1 MCSNKNQT
9 MYTLLKKEIS
19 GFFSSLT
26 GYIVIIVFLIINSL
40 FMWIFPGS
48 NNVLDGGYAS
58 LNSLFMIS
66 PWVFMFLAP
75 AVTMRM
81 FADEKKSGTI
91 ELLLTRPLSDIQIIL
106 AKYLAGLILV
116 LFSILPTLIYFYSV
130 YQLGNPVGNIDTGGT
145 WGSYIGLFFL
155 AGVYVAIGVLSSS
168 ITENQ
173 IISFIIGMLL
183 CFVVYIGFDYIS
195 ELIIFKNIDGI
206 VINLGINEHYKSMS
220 RGVIDSR
227 DMIYFVSSIAFFLL
241 ITKTILQSRKW

>member
-1 MCSNKNQT
+1 

-26 GYIVIIVFLIINSL
+26 GYIVIIVFLVINSL

-48 NNVLDGGYAS
+48 NNVLDGGYAN
-58 LNSLFMIS
+58 LDTLFTIA
-66 PWVFMFLAP
+66 PWVFLFLAP

-91 ELLLTRPLSDIQIIL
+91 ELLLTRPLSDFQIIF
-106 AKYLAGLILV
+106 AKYLAGLLLV

-145 WGSYIGLFFL
+145 WGSFIGLFFL
-155 AGVYVAIGVLSSS
+155 AGIYVAIGTLSSS
-168 ITENQ
+168 FTENQ
-173 IISFIIGMLL
+173 IVAFIIGMLI
-183 CFVVYIGFDYIS
+183 CFIVYIGFDYLS
-195 ELIIFKNIDGI
+195 ELIIFKSIDGF

-227 DMIYFVSSIAFFLL
+227 DMIYFVSVIAFFLL
-241 ITKTILQSRKW
+241 ITRTILQSRKW

>member
-1 MCSNKNQT
+1 

-26 GYIVIIVFLIINSL
+26 GYIVIIVFLVINSL
-40 FMWIFPGS
+40 FMWIFPGN

-58 LNSLFMIS
+58 LDTLFTIA
-66 PWVFMFLAP
+66 PWVFLFLAP

-91 ELLLTRPLSDIQIIL
+91 ELLLTRPLSDFQIIF
-106 AKYLAGLILV
+106 AKYLAGLLLV

-145 WGSYIGLFFL
+145 WGSFIGLFFL
-155 AGVYVAIGVLSSS
+155 AGIYVAIGVLSSS
-168 ITENQ
+168 FTENQ
-173 IISFIIGMLL
+173 IVAFIIGMLL
-183 CFVVYIGFDYIS
+183 CFIVYIGFDYLS
-195 ELIIFKNIDGI
+195 ELLIFKSIDGLI
-206 VINLGINEHYKSMS
+206 INIGINEHYRSMS

-227 DMIYFVSSIAFFLL
+227 DMIYFVSAIAFFLI